1 MRPPHRLSAWQ
12 TRWMLN
18 LFPPLL
24 MGGVHVVEV
33 APDFRSCRVRVARSL
48 LTRNLQ
54 GSTFGGT
61 IFSAADPFHAILY
74 WQALA
79 HRGIRVQAWL
89 KRATIAYRKPAA
101 TALTLEFALGD
112 DDIESAVRAIE
123 AEGRFERSF
132 RVDAVDAHGV
142 VCAEV
147 ETLVH
152 LRRPRDDQREASG
165 F

>member
-1 MRPPHRLSAWQ
+1 
-12 TRWMLN
+12 MLN

-33 APDFRSCRVRVARSL
+33 GRDFRSCRVRVAKSL

-61 IFSAADPFHAILY
+61 IFAAADPFHAILY

-89 KRATIAYRKPAA
+89 KRATIAYRKPAS

-142 VCAEV
+142 ACAEV